1 MFRNS
6 FVSVHTSHLL
16 ASLHQTVDNHLDCF
30 WLLVI
35 WGRYLEVW
43 TQRAIYIVGTDTSV
57 QKMKQGLL
65 MASPRTTVGLQT
77 HLETCAAASSSELRS
92 ISKIS
97 SFCPLPIKDV
107 LAAAALTEGTE
118 MGGVSSSLRGSPLCF
133 FLRLFFFFVAS
144 VLRGSGGSSGS
155 ATSSSMFA
163 ALCSTSE
170 IQNRWLS
177 VGIGEVAKWA
187 GTSCYRVKQEH
198 TGRTLHIHE

>member
-1 MFRNS
+1 M
-6 FVSVHTSHLL
+6 HTSHLL

-30 WLLVI
+30 WLVVI

-43 TQRAIYIVGTDTSV
+43 TRRAIYIVATV
-57 QKMKQGLL
+57 RKMKQGLF

-77 HLETCAAASSSELRS
+77 HLETSAAASSSELRS

-97 SFCPLPIKDV
+97 SFCPLPTEDV
-107 LAAAALTEGTE
+107 LAAAAEGTE

-170 IQNRWLS
+170 IQNR
-177 VGIGEVAKWA
+177 
-187 GTSCYRVKQEH
+187 
-198 TGRTLHIHE
+198 